1 MEFEVTKKTPL
12 YNALSEQ
19 GKRIYLPQGIF
30 HWSGRAKK
38 EAEISGTLGSAFG
51 YEKDFI
57 EGGSSD
63 WLPLYL
69 EDIKKYTTLSV
80 KEVVPY
86 SQVSGLEELK
96 THWKKWLIKKSGP
109 RGTKN

>member
-1 MEFEVTKKTPL
+1 MEFEVIKKTPL

-38 EAEISGTLGSAFG
+38 EAEIMGTIGSAFG

-57 EGGSSD
+57 EGG
-63 WLPLYL
+63 Y
-69 EDIKKYTTLSV
+69 
-80 KEVVPY
+80 
-86 SQVSGLEELK
+86 G
-96 THWKKWLIKKSGP
+96 
-109 RGTKN
+109 KNG